1 MYRSWLSSFTAI
13 FVAMDV
19 IGMLPV
25 YFKLT
30 ERMEADERRKVVDF
44 SVIVALAVALV
55 FAFLGQAVFRFLGI
69 EIADFRVAGGLV
81 LLLISLADLVG
92 KPEHE
97 SRITGSSGVVPLAV
111 PLISGP
117 AVLTTILLHI
127 ESYGMMIA
135 ISALLTNFAITWF
148 LMRRSGAVYRLL
160 GKDGSVVASKLVA
173 LLLAAI
179 AVSMIRGGL
188 LQMIPRP

>member
-1 MYRSWLSSFTAI
+1 
-13 FVAMDV
+13 MDV
-19 IGMLPV
+19 IGMLPI

-30 ERMEADERRKVVDF
+30 ERMEPHERRKVVDF
-44 SVIVALAVALV
+44 SIIVALGVALV

-127 ESYGMMIA
+127 ESSGMAIA
-135 ISALLTNFAITWF
+135 ISALLTNFMITWF

-188 LQMIPRP
+188 LQMIPR

>member
-1 MYRSWLSSFTAI
+1 MYKAWLSSFTAI

-19 IGMLPV
+19 IGMLPI

-30 ERMEADERRKVVDF
+30 EEMEAPERRKVVDF
-44 SVIVALAVALV
+44 SVIVALVVALV

-117 AVLTTILLHI
+117 AVLTTIILHI
-127 ESYGMMIA
+127 ESYGMLVA
-135 ISALLTNFAITWF
+135 LSALLTNFAITWF

-160 GKDGSVVASKLVA
+160 GKDGSVVVSKLVA

-188 LQMIPRP
+188 LQMLPRA

>member
-1 MYRSWLSSFTAI
+1 MFRSWLSSFTAI

-30 ERMEADERRKVVDF
+30 ERMEPEERRKVVDF
-44 SVIVALAVALV
+44 SVIVALGVALV

-188 LQMIPRP
+188 LQMIPR